1 MGSQTVGHDW
11 ATFTFHFH
19 RWDPQPSLEGRRVLK
34 SGSVLGHLGLL
45 TGLTQKENKLYCLF
59 MTADSFTIWSKAPIK
74 IRLPQKLG
82 NRGAMLWWLHFKGMA
97 SRSLRKTFLSCKTGK
112 RLRED
117 LPLVG
122 ARKSL
127 QLQIFWGK
135 CSKEK
140 DVEFYPLE
148 ETCLKFSQAER
159 NVKAG
164 LVSILQTLHSW
175 GAELSVISKEG
186 RLEYYR
192 II

>member
-82 NRGAMLWWLHFKGMA
+82 NRGAV
-97 SRSLRKTFLSCKTGK
+97 SL
-112 RLRED
+112 
-117 LPLVG
+117 
-122 ARKSL
+122 
-127 QLQIFWGK
+127 
-135 CSKEK
+135 
-140 DVEFYPLE
+140 
-148 ETCLKFSQAER
+148 
-159 NVKAG
+159 NVY
-164 LVSILQTLHSW
+164 
-175 GAELSVISKEG
+175 ISKEWLPDPRERYPWVVKLARCFQKRCTFQRG
-186 RLEYYR
+186 REFTIFWKRNNLR
-192 II
+192 KGRWGLGVRKKPA